1 MVTLRNEDMTVTIS
15 ELGAEMQTVTAK
27 AGTEYLWDGDPRFW
41 SGHAPVLFPIC
52 SGLKNDEYHYNGKTY
67 TMDKHGFA
75 KKEMFEVE
83 KQSETEAVFLLRSN
97 EKSLAMYPFEYEL
110 RIGYALRGKSIDIT
124 YDVTNPAKEPLYM
137 SIGSHEA
144 YACPEGIEEYTIIFP
159 QPETLITTPDPLG
172 SYDTKVVTENE
183 STLPM
188 DYKYFAEDALIFKRC
203 VKSTSVQLRHNETG
217 RGVQVDF
224 EGFPYLLFWTKV
236 GAPYLCIEPW
246 CGITDV
252 PDTDG
257 NLVTKEGINR
267 VDGGET
273 FHRVHTITLL

>member
-1 MVTLRNEDMTVTIS
+1 MVTLRNEEMTVTIS
-15 ELGAEMQTVTAK
+15 PLGAELQTITAK
-27 AGTEYLWDGDPRFW
+27 DGTEYLWDGDPRFW
-41 SGHAPVLFPIC
+41 SGRAPVMFPIC

-67 TMDKHGFA
+67 SMDKHGYA
-75 KKEMFEVE
+75 KFETFE
-83 KQSETEAVFLLRSN
+83 IEHLTETEVVFLLRSN
-97 EKSLAMYPFEYEL
+97 EKSLAIYPFEYEL
-110 RIGYALRGKSIDIT
+110 RIGYALRGKSIDVT
-124 YDVTNPAKEPLYM
+124 YDVKNPAEEPLYM

-144 YACPEGIEEYTIIFP
+144 YACPEGIEQYNIIFP

-172 SYDTKVVTENE
+172 SYDTVVITENQ
-183 STLPM
+183 SVLPM
-188 DYKYFAEDALIFKRC
+188 DYKYFEVDALIFKRC
-203 VKSTSVQLRHNETG
+203 VKSTSVQLRHKETG

-236 GAPYLCIEPW
+236 DAPYLCIEPW

-267 VDGGET
+267 VDGGQT